1 MYRLNLEHTSQRT
14 TLSKKKRKKS
24 PTAKQVFAKNPA
36 LTALSPQN
44 QGFNQRNTRSVKI
57 HIPRKPSR

>member
-1 MYRLNLEHTSQRT
+1 M
-14 TLSKKKRKKS
+14 SKKKRKKA
-24 PTAKQVFAKNPA
+24 PTVAQKFAQNPM